1 MDVFIIF
8 LVVLL
13 LVWFLYLG
21 PKAQEARVERE
32 RIAAADRERRA
43 AEVASLRVERDGVL
57 KSIRLDAPGFIL
69 DARIDFEREYRN
81 SGGEGSFGQEMSPL
95 VCFGY
100 RVGKTNGRT
109 EAERHQILK
118 YAIAADLDVTLKFL
132 PATYRSEW
140 GEPLSRTRL
149 NRIYQ
154 HLNNLADLRDG
165 RRNYEI
171 AVSQWRADARW
182 FHMQQLPLVEKFGA
196 I

>member
-1 MDVFIIF
+1 METII
-8 LVVLL
+8 LIVLVLL
-13 LVWFLYLG
+13 ALWFFYWG
-21 PKAQEARVERE
+21 PQAEVVRAERE
-32 RIAAADRERRA
+32 RKALAERERRA
-43 AEVASLRVERDGVL
+43 AEAEILRVERDGVL
-57 KSIRLDAPGFIL
+57 KAIRIDAPGFIL
-69 DARIDFEREYRN
+69 DARLDFEREYRN

-132 PATYRSEW
+132 PATYISEW
-140 GEPLSRTRL
+140 GQPLSRTRL
-149 NRIYQ
+149 NRIYN

-171 AVSQWRADARW
+171 AVSHWRADARW
-182 FHMQQLPLVEKFGA
+182 FQMQQLPLVEKFGA